1 MICINIYGLYYCK
14 CGENWDGKF
23 CEIGNEISYIVYI
36 FFEFY
41 FDVFYLLCF
50 EFIWLFY
57 FKIYLLFLDLCD
69 IKLVELIIVVDIIL
83 SILEEVF

>member
-1 MICINIYGLYYCK
+1 MFFIYGVL
-14 CGENWDGKF
+14 N
-23 CEIGNEISYIVYI
+23 
-36 FFEFY
+36 
-41 FDVFYLLCF
+41 
-50 EFIWLFY
+50 LFGY